1 MSDPKP
7 SPLVQVREVS
17 KRFDGVTAVDNVSLD
32 ILRGELFAILGS
44 SGCGK
49 TTLLRMLAGFE
60 HPTSGRILIDGADMT
75 DVPPYERPVNLMFQ
89 SYALFPHMTVEQ
101 NIAYGL
107 KKERVPAPQIR
118 ERVAEMLALVKL
130 GPLAARK
137 PDKLSGGEKQRV
149 ALARALVKRPKLLLL
164 DEPLAALDKK
174 LREHTQF
181 ELANLQ
187 YQLGTT
193 FVVVTHDQDEA
204 MTLASRIAVMH
215 EGRIAQVGTPGEVYE
230 YPANRYVAGF
240 VGNINLIEGSVTGSA
255 NGRLTLHSD
264 ALEADLSVVCD
275 DGSSLDGGCLRRRA
289 AGEDHDQPRGAERRR
304 AQRRQ
309 GHRPRPRLLRRPVAL
324 PRAHQERRRAP
335 GQRAEPAPLL
345 EADCR
350 MGRRSVPV
358 LGSRQ
363 HDPAAHMSESH
374 GGNGE
379 QSLGWL
385 RRAVAFPYF
394 WLLLFFLAP
403 FLIILKISFADPI
416 VAQPPFTALLEWGA
430 EGFEGIRATFSNYAF
445 LFQDGYYGII
455 YLASLKMAAIGT
467 LLCLL
472 LGYPMAY
479 YIVSQ
484 PPNRRNLL
492 LLAVILPFWISFLL
506 RVYAWIGLL
515 NNRGIIN
522 EFLLWTGMVDQPI
535 QMLYNDFAVYLGIVY
550 SYLPFMILPLYS
562 NLERLNLDLLDAA
575 ADLGARRWRAFVDVT
590 LPLSVPGII
599 GGCLLVFIPA
609 VGEFTIPALLG
620 GADTLMIGRVLW
632 DEFFINRDWP
642 VASAVSVVLL
652 LLLIAP
658 IMWFQRLQ
666 SREQEEA
673 R

>member
-1 MSDPKP
+1 MN
-7 SPLVQVREVS
+7 E
-17 KRFDGVTAVDNVSLD
+17 N
-32 ILRGELFAILGS
+32 
-44 SGCGK
+44 
-49 TTLLRMLAGFE
+49 
-60 HPTSGRILIDGADMT
+60 
-75 DVPPYERPVNLMFQ
+75 
-89 SYALFPHMTVEQ
+89 
-101 NIAYGL
+101 
-107 KKERVPAPQIR
+107 
-118 ERVAEMLALVKL
+118 
-130 GPLAARK
+130 RK
-137 PDKLSGGEKQRV
+137 
-149 ALARALVKRPKLLLL
+149 
-164 DEPLAALDKK
+164 
-174 LREHTQF
+174 
-181 ELANLQ
+181 
-187 YQLGTT
+187 
-193 FVVVTHDQDEA
+193 
-204 MTLASRIAVMH
+204 
-215 EGRIAQVGTPGEVYE
+215 
-230 YPANRYVAGF
+230 
-240 VGNINLIEGSVTGSA
+240 GN
-255 NGRLTLHSD
+255 D
-264 ALEADLSVVCD
+264 
-275 DGSSLDGGCLRRRA
+275 
-289 AGEDHDQPRGAERRR
+289 
-304 AQRRQ
+304 
-309 GHRPRPRLLRRPVAL
+309 
-324 PRAHQERRRAP
+324 
-335 GQRAEPAPLL
+335 
-345 EADCR
+345 
-350 MGRRSVPV
+350 
-358 LGSRQ
+358 
-363 HDPAAHMSESH
+363 
-374 GGNGE
+374 E
-379 QSLGWL
+379 QSLRWL

-403 FLIILKISFADPI
+403 FLIILKISLAEPV
-416 VAQPPFTALLEWGA
+416 VAQPPFTALLEWG
-430 EGFEGIRATFSNYAF
+430 EDGFEGIRATLSNYAF

-479 YIVSQ
+479 YIVRQ
-484 PPNRRNLL
+484 PPNRGNLL

-522 EFLLWTGMVDQPI
+522 EFLLWTGVIDQPI

-590 LPLSVPGII
+590 LPLSVPGVI

-666 SREQEEA
+666 SREQSEA